1 MVRRG
6 QEGPMMY
13 LPLVGLMTHR
23 GQEGQT
29 VYLEL
34 AGLALRRDQERP
46 MELAGLIVRQGW

>member
-1 MVRRG
+1 MV
-6 QEGPMMY
+6 Y
-13 LPLVGLMTHR
+13 LPLIGLMTHR

-34 AGLALRRDQERP
+34 AGLTLRRDQEGP